1 MENFA
6 LIALVEN
13 LRPSMTELISRRV
26 VQHQPNGFIFP
37 TRSMTLP
44 ALKNAAEPQNPA
56 MYPSETRPPVEAPAG
71 DFLMVLRKHLTSAE
85 LVSFTK
91 PLSER
96 IVEFVFKT
104 AVPTKE
110 LETMSLI
117 LELLPNAPNIILL
130 DAERRV
136 LSSFLPITPQ
146 HGIGEYETYSYPKW
160 ASKLDL
166 QQLLDADVPELD
178 DIGSQSSP
186 KEWLIS
192 RVAGIGPV
200 FAGEVLHRQRRSNRP
215 VIEEIRALLE
225 QARAPSRSAWLYT
238 DLPLGHILEQ
248 NDLRRL
254 QRAVL
259 SPIELESLA
268 RTHSSRV
275 FANILEAAKFYFDEL
290 ES

>member
-13 LRPSMTELISRRV
+13 LRPSITDLIIRRV
-26 VQHQPNGFIFP
+26 VQHQPNGFIFQ
-37 TRSMTLP
+37 TRSVKLP
-44 ALKNAAEPQNPA
+44 ALKIAAEPQNPA

-85 LVSFTK
+85 LVSFNK

-110 LETMSLI
+110 LETMSLV
-117 LELLPNAPNIILL
+117 LELLPNSPNIILL

-146 HGIGEYETYSYPKW
+146 HGIGEYDTYAFPN
-160 ASKLDL
+160 AGDKLSLEALQGAGAFELQDL
-166 QQLLDADVPELD
+166 TPESLV
-178 DIGSQSSP
+178 
-186 KEWLIS
+186 S

-200 FAGEVLHRQRRSNRP
+200 FAR
-215 VIEEIRALLE
+215 
-225 QARAPSRSAWLYT
+225 
-238 DLPLGHILEQ
+238 
-248 NDLRRL
+248 
-254 QRAVL
+254 
-259 SPIELESLA
+259 EL
-268 RTHSSRV
+268 
-275 FANILEAAKFYFDEL
+275 
-290 ES
+290 

>member
-13 LRPSMTELISRRV
+13 LRPSMTDLIIRRV
-26 VQHQPNGFIFP
+26 VQHQPNGFIFQ
-37 TRSMTLP
+37 TRSVKLP
-44 ALKNAAEPQNPA
+44 ALKIAAEPQNPA

-130 DAERRV
+130 GAERRL
-136 LSSFLPITPQ
+136 LSSFLPVTPQ
-146 HGIGEYETYSYPKW
+146 HGIGEYETYAYPSFGDKLTLDQIIESDG
-160 ASKLDL
+160 AKLNDLSAETLVSK
-166 QQLLDADVPELD
+166 
-178 DIGSQSSP
+178 
-186 KEWLIS
+186 
-192 RVAGIGPV
+192 VAGLGPV
-200 FAGEVLHRQRRSNRP
+200 FA
-215 VIEEIRALLE
+215 
-225 QARAPSRSAWLYT
+225 
-238 DLPLGHILEQ
+238 
-248 NDLRRL
+248 
-254 QRAVL
+254 
-259 SPIELESLA
+259 
-268 RTHSSRV
+268 
-275 FANILEAAKFYFDEL
+275 
-290 ES
+290 